1 MEDKDALVAA
11 LMKKLAREKQ
21 ARELAEKQ
29 LERYSLDIY
38 NTNTE
43 LQSSLLNAERNQTEL
58 KFLNDISSEISSD
71 TSIDVLFN
79 NTLSLI
85 SEFMETNYGFYINV
99 TNENKTLRGQ
109 ITPDGCDG
117 EYASYLYNQLSDF
130 LDIDVANVSQRWL
143 INVFEHQ
150 SFPDIHWLLS
160 TAVAIKDNEALWL
173 VVPYYQDILDEEY
186 LYVLDTA
193 RAQLKTGLNRRINEA
208 KILKRN
214 KVLQETIANLES
226 ARKQLIQ
233 SEKMASLGQLAAG
246 VAHEINNPIGFIQ
259 SNLQTLKEY
268 TRDLHNYSNSVGKAI
283 AENSADES
291 FHQTLKKTLDIDYIF
306 EDVGDLIDSNLQGIE
321 RVSEIV
327 LGLKTFTHGGNDKEF
342 IPVKINEVV
351 EQSLKIAWNSIKYD
365 YTLNNELTELPV
377 IQGNPGQLQQVFIN
391 LFVNAIQAMPEG
403 GTLSIT
409 EERQANSFTIKV
421 TDTGVGMDE
430 KTLNQLFTPFYTTKP
445 VGEGTGLGLSISF
458 AILEAHNVDVN
469 VFSEVNKGT
478 TFSLRF
484 PLTIES

>member
-1 MEDKDALVAA
+1 MDDKDALVAA
-11 LMKKLAREKQ
+11 LMKKLTREKR

-29 LERYSLDIY
+29 LEQYSLDIY

-43 LQSSLLNAERNQTEL
+43 LQSSLLKAERNQTEL

-71 TSIDVLFN
+71 TSINELFSK
-79 NTLSLI
+79 TLSLI
-85 SEFMETNYGFYINV
+85 STFMESKYGYYIHV
-99 TNENKTLRGQ
+99 LDGEKKLSGQ
-109 ITPDGCDG
+109 IIPPDCDG
-117 EYASYLYNQLSDF
+117 SHASALYSQLSSF
-130 LDIDVANVSQRWL
+130 LDIDVKNVSQRWL
-143 INVFEHQ
+143 INVFEHEQ
-150 SFPDIHWLLS
+150 FPDIHWLLS
-160 TAVAIKDNEALWL
+160 TALSIKENEALWL

-214 KVLQETIANLES
+214 RVLQETIANLES
-226 ARKQLIQ
+226 AKKQLIQ

-268 TRDLHNYSNSVGKAI
+268 TRDLHTYSDQIGSAI
-283 AENSADES
+283 AENTADND
-291 FHQTLKKTLDIDYIF
+291 FHQSLKKKLDIDYIF
-306 EDVGDLIDSNLQGIE
+306 DDVGDLIDSNLQGIE

-327 LGLKTFTHGGNDKEF
+327 LGLKTFTHSGNEKEF
-342 IPVKINEVV
+342 ISVKIHEVI

-365 YTLNNELTELPV
+365 YTLNNELTDLPA

-409 EERQANSFTIKV
+409 EERQANSFIINV
-421 TDTGVGMDE
+421 TDTGTGMDE

-445 VGEGTGLGLSISF
+445 VGEGTGLGLSISY
-458 AILEAHNVDVN
+458 AILEAHNVEVN
-469 VFSEVNKGT
+469 VRSEVNKGT
-478 TFSLRF
+478 TFSLKF
-484 PLTIES
+484 LLDSEA

>member
-43 LQSSLLNAERNQTEL
+43 LQSSLLKAERNQTEL

-268 TRDLHNYSNSVGKAI
+268 TRDLHTYSNSVGKAI